1 MDEIR
6 KKRLDSLFESF
17 SILAEGNFVYL
28 CDIKED
34 YSRWSVRAVDFFGLP
49 SNYMHGAGAIWGEH
63 VHPEDR
69 ENYNRSIDA
78 IFSGKDSAHDMQ
90 YRALTKEG
98 KYIVCTCR
106 GIVIRDEN
114 GEPEYF
120 GGAIHNH
127 DQYSYIDSMTGI
139 RSLYGFFDDLKALF
153 WKQENACIL
162 KVGLNNFSNINVIYG
177 YTFGNKVLRGLG
189 KMLQT
194 EIGNRGCVYRM
205 DGTKFSVISRV
216 LSVEDLKERYQVIQ
230 KKAAHEFYVDGKHVS
245 LSMNAGIVRVDN
257 FDINTET
264 VYSCLKYVYYES
276 KNRKLGAPVV
286 FEDALTDNNRQYIE
300 KLNVIRSS
308 IAEDCKGFFLC
319 YQPIV
324 DAHTEKLKGM
334 EALLR
339 WKSEEYGVVSPVQ
352 FISVLEQ
359 DILFPELGKWI
370 LRQAM
375 TDGRK
380 LLTKYPDFVMNVNL
394 SYTQLEMGT
403 FVADVVQL
411 LEETG
416 FPARNLCLEI
426 TERCR
431 ILDPTLLK
439 NMLST
444 FREQGIRVALDDFGT
459 GFASLGI
466 LREVPVDTVKID
478 REYVKNVENSKS
490 DQSTV
495 QFIANLADAFS
506 AEVCVEGVE
515 SAEMRDCLRQYR
527 VSSLQGYYYSKPI
540 PMDEFIEKYMNS

>member
-1 MDEIR
+1 MDDIR

-69 ENYNRSIDA
+69 ENYDRSIDA

-90 YRALTKEG
+90 YRAMTKDG

-106 GIVIRDEN
+106 GIVIRDDN

-153 WKQENACIL
+153 WKQETACIL

-189 KMLQT
+189 KMIQT
-194 EIGNRGCVYRM
+194 EIGNQGCVYRM
-205 DGTKFSVISRV
+205 DGTKFAVISRS
-216 LSVEDLKERYQVIQ
+216 LSVEELKARYKAIQ
-230 KKAAHEFYVDGKHVS
+230 KKAAHKFYVDGKHVS

-276 KNRKLGAPVV
+276 KNRKLGTPVV

-319 YQPIV
+319 YQPIM

-339 WKSEEYGVVSPVQ
+339 WKSDEYGVVSPVQ

-370 LRQAM
+370 MRQAM

-380 LLTKYPDFVMNVNL
+380 LLETYPDFVMNVNL
-394 SYTQLEMGT
+394 SYTQLEMGS
-403 FVADVVQL
+403 FVADVVQI

-459 GFASLGI
+459 GFSSLGI

-478 REYVKNVENSKS
+478 REYVKNVERSKS

-495 QFIANLADAFS
+495 QFIANLANAFS

-540 PMDEFIEKYMNS
+540 PMDEFIEKYC